1 MPATAAW
8 EHAAFSCYKSRHFNA
23 GNLVQGLPMIW
34 VYSGVLTR
42 EKVQPPLWYFQQSG
56 YSSVIIGLMLPME
69 KM

>member
-1 MPATAAW
+1 
-8 EHAAFSCYKSRHFNA
+8 
-23 GNLVQGLPMIW
+23 MIW